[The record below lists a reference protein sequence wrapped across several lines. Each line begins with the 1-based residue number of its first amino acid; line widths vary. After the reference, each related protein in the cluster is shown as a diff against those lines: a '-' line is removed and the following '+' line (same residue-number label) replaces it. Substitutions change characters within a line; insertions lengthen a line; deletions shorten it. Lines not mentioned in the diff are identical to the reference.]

1 MLMERIS
8 LAESS
13 KDHQVTFIHDKEMK
27 LKDRKKKT
35 IDNSKNAFPLSNVS
49 ISLNHVQ
56 DHQDLQ
62 VCRTFN
68 KSISIHLYLTL
79 TFFFDSRCARWK
91 RRSGTDRSTWSWWRE
106 GSSRQAWQA
115 RKLPPFVTFFFAHY
129 LFKLTKKKKK
139 TLEKTQRPKVC
150 VSCDAL
156 KCPFQMLAHPLK
168 KIHTVSQVDI

>member
-79 TFFFDSRCARWK
+79 TFFFDSRCAR
-91 RRSGTDRSTWSWWRE
+91 
-106 GSSRQAWQA
+106 
-115 RKLPPFVTFFFAHY
+115 
-129 LFKLTKKKKK
+129 
-139 TLEKTQRPKVC
+139 
-150 VSCDAL
+150 
-156 KCPFQMLAHPLK
+156 
-168 KIHTVSQVDI
+168 